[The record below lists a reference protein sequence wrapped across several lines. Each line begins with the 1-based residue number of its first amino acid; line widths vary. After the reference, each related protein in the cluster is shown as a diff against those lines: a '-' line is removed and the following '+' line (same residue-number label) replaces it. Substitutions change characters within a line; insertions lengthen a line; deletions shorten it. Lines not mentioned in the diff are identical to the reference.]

1 MTAKIPKKRIA
12 FSTAMFAV
20 MTGVSL
26 LCFEF
31 LGMENNL
38 VSIMVVVQCIMVFLA
53 RLDENPAALA
63 GKILALNLCLCIL
76 AGLADM
82 NIWLGLVI
90 NFGVFFW
97 GPYLL
102 FRDRGM
108 QIYYPFML
116 NYIYMMVGHPL
127 TFGHMSHR
135 IIIVVCGAVIVGLL
149 QIIVYK
155 KVHNKEENP
164 EKAAIR
170 HNFMKPGPMD
180 TKSLRFSFAFRLAL
194 GVTLMWLVVKL
205 FDIEYGKWL
214 IISTHSIIMPTVPA
228 AATKITKRISGNLVG
243 FGIFFVIF
251 ALVPSLKI
259 RLLMVAI
266 AGYCSLY
273 FMNRYEVRAAC
284 FSFMSLSAISFTE
297 PAGIGFVFRR
307 PVFVIAGSLFAM
319 TINLLILR
327 HDKENTEDI

>member
-53 RLDENPAALA
+53 RL
-63 GKILALNLCLCIL
+63 ALNLCLCIL

-102 FRDRGM
+102 FRGRGM

-149 QIIVYK
+149 LHYHDSRRVN
-155 KVHNKEENP
+155 VS
-164 EKAAIR
+164 
-170 HNFMKPGPMD
+170 
-180 TKSLRFSFAFRLAL
+180 TLA
-194 GVTLMWLVVKL
+194 W
-205 FDIEYGKWL
+205 DIPL
-214 IISTHSIIMPTVPA
+214 
-228 AATKITKRISGNLVG
+228 
-243 FGIFFVIF
+243 
-251 ALVPSLKI
+251 
-259 RLLMVAI
+259 
-266 AGYCSLY
+266 
-273 FMNRYEVRAAC
+273 
-284 FSFMSLSAISFTE
+284 
-297 PAGIGFVFRR
+297 
-307 PVFVIAGSLFAM
+307 PV
-319 TINLLILR
+319 
-327 HDKENTEDI
+327 